1 MIDPELKSWLLVTR
15 SLPRMRGA
23 IRLARLAQRT
33 YTRKPR
39 PRATVGVRD
48 FMMCLDPADW
58 VEGGLLFAP
67 QLWDAAEVDFLV
79 RNLRPGNVFL
89 DIGAHVGFSSLIASR
104 LVGAAGSVVA
114 VEANPVS
121 FEWLEHNLRLNGVPN
136 VTALNLGVSDREG
149 AMHLGVAP
157 GGTRAGSSLLSDSR
171 DGVSI
176 MGQPLEAVVRAQQ
189 IRKVDGAWIDIC
201 GSEYRV
207 LKRYL
212 AQVGREL
219 YPRFLIMEDNPGWR
233 AVSGGDPVTLLE
245 SSGYVRRRP
254 AVRDPVRL
262 QNCIMT
268 LPEA

>member
-1 MIDPELKSWLLVTR
+1 MIDPELRGWLLVTR
-15 SLPRMRGA
+15 RLPRMRGA
-23 IRLARLAQRT
+23 IRPARFAQRT
-33 YTRKPR
+33 YLRKPR
-39 PRATVGVRD
+39 ARATVRVRD
-48 FMMCLDPADW
+48 FQMCLDPADW

-89 DIGAHVGFSSLIASR
+89 DIGAHVGFLSLIASR
-104 LVGAAGSVVA
+104 LVGANGSVLA
-114 VEANPVS
+114 IEANPVS
-121 FEWLEHNLRLNGVPN
+121 FEWLEHNLRLNGVRN
-136 VTALNLGVSDREG
+136 VTALNLGLSDREG
-149 AMHLGVAP
+149 AMHLGVTP
-157 GGTRAGSSLLSDSR
+157 GATRAGSSLLSASR

-176 MGQPLEAVVRAQQ
+176 MGRPLEAVVRDQK

-233 AVSGGDPVTLLE
+233 GVAGGDPVTLLE
-245 SSGYVRRRP
+245 SSGYVRQRP
-254 AVRDPVRL
+254 VARDPVRL

-268 LPEA
+268 LPET